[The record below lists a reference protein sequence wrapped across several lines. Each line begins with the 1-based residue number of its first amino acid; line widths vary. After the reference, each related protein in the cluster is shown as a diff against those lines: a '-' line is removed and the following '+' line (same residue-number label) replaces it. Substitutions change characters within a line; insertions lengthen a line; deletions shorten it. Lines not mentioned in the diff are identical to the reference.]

1 MTVSFNFRSE
11 WQGGVTVTVY
21 VIGAGVRAAAVVCL
35 AGWWQ
40 VMETTNQAVKRR

>member
-11 WQGGVTVTVY
+11 WQGGATVTVY
-21 VIGAGVRAAAVVCL
+21 VIGAGVRAAAVCL